1 MPIGKNSI
9 KRVANNG
16 YSSVK
21 SEAPDM
27 ENSTVIANPS
37 LEVVE
42 KMLPKADA
50 PKPASKKTG
59 ANSAPKAKPTAT
71 KKPAS
76 STATKKPAST
86 TAKKSAEAKETAEE
100 KSFVNVGKE
109 LPVYLL

>member
-16 YSSVK
+16 YSNVK
-21 SEAPDM
+21 CDAPDM
-27 ENSTVIANPS
+27 ENSAVILNPS
-37 LEVVE
+37 PEVVE

-50 PKPASKKTG
+50 PKPTPKKTG

-76 STATKKPAST
+76 A
-86 TAKKSAEAKETAEE
+86 TAKKSVEVKETKEE